1 MYRFKVYTN
10 LKYFIYLS
18 GLMGSDVLEE
28 LRVDELIETI
38 TEIYTKYF
46 IPVFYE
52 KDETKQVKQAV

>member
-1 MYRFKVYTN
+1 MYRFKVDTN

-38 TEIYTKYF
+38 TEIYTKYI

-52 KDETKQVKQAV
+52 KDETKQV

>member
-1 MYRFKVYTN
+1 
-10 LKYFIYLS
+10 
-18 GLMGSDVLEE
+18 MGSDVLEE

-52 KDETKQVKQAV
+52 KDETKQVKQAVWIVFLDFLFF